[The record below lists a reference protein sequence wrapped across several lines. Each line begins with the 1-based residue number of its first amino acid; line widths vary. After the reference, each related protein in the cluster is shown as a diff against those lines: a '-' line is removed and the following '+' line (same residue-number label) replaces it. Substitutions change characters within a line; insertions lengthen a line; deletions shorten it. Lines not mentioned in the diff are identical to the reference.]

1 MDTFD
6 INKAYLST
14 IRAMKES
21 NGEPKRKYDFLDVYF
36 YIMAYTALT
45 VNTIAF
51 LFFTYYT
58 LRLLYNAI
66 FC

>member
-21 NGEPKRKYDFLDVYF
+21 NREPKRKYDFLDVYF

-45 VNTIAF
+45 VNAIAF
-51 LFFTYYT
+51 VFFTYYT
-58 LRLLYNAI
+58 IRLLYNAI

>member
-14 IRAMKES
+14 IRAMKEN

-45 VNTIAF
+45 VNAIAF